1 MEDNFREV
9 YEEAPKQEKKIPNY
23 KAPKLPKNL
32 GRKIGALIVVLLI
45 AGLSFGSFYSVS
57 EQEQAVVTM
66 FGNVID
72 TKTAGLYF
80 KIPLIQQV
88 TKVSTITY
96 GMPIGYVMSNTGDP
110 MEDPNQDRVVEDESL
125 MITSDFNFVNS
136 DFYLEYRVSDP
147 VKYIYT
153 STSPEA
159 VFKNL
164 ALASIRST
172 VVRYPVDE
180 VITTSKSKIQADVR
194 DKLMEELSRVDIG
207 IEVVN
212 VSIQDAEPPTA
223 EVKSAFKAVETAKQ
237 GAETAVNN
245 ANKYQSEQLPAANAN
260 ADQITK
266 AAEAKKE
273 ARIAEAEGQLA
284 RFNDIYKEYKNY
296 PYITKKRMFYETLE
310 EVIPHLDVIITDGKT
325 STMYPLK
332 SFTGDNYEVKPQEEK
347 TVDAETKKQEGGN

>member
-1 MEDNFREV
+1 M
-9 YEEAPKQEKKIPNY
+9 AEKFKVVDENGNDI
-23 KAPKLPKNL
+23 KLPKGNF
-32 GRKIGALIVVLLI
+32 RKWLKTAFVVLALII
-45 AGLSFGSFYSVS
+45 AAGTALGSFYSVS

-66 FGNVID
+66 FGKVID

-80 KIPLIQQV
+80 KLPFIQQV

-96 GMPIGYVMSNTGDP
+96 GMPIGYEIVGNEDMS
-110 MEDPNQDRVVEDESL
+110 EDPNSNPSIEKDSL

-153 STSPEA
+153 SNNPYDIIR
-159 VFKNL
+159 NL

-172 VVRYPVDE
+172 VVNYPVDE
-180 VITTSKSKIQADVR
+180 VITTSKSKIQAEVK
-194 DKLMEELSRVDIG
+194 DKLTVELSKLDMG

-212 VSIQDAEPPTA
+212 MSIQDAEPPTA

-245 ANKYQSEQLPAANAN
+245 ANKYKSEQLPAANAN
-260 ADQITK
+260 ADAITK
-266 AAEAKKE
+266 EAEAAKE

-284 RFNDIYKEYKNY
+284 RFNDLYEEYKNY
-296 PYITKKRMFYETLE
+296 PYITKKRMFYEALE
-310 EVIPHLDVIITDGKT
+310 ELVPSLDVIITDGKT
-325 STMYPLK
+325 QTMYPLK
-332 SFTGDNYEVKPQEEK
+332 SFFENNNNTLNVNEKSAGETNSVKE
-347 TVDAETKKQEGGN
+347 AGNE

>member
-1 MEDNFREV
+1 MDDKMGKGFRIIDEV
-9 YEEAPKQEKKIPNY
+9 PDG
-23 KAPKLPKNL
+23 KAFKNLPKNS
-32 GRKIGALIVVLLI
+32 GKIVLAVLLLLLVLFGG
-45 AGLSFGSFYSVS
+45 AGSFYSVS

-66 FGNVID
+66 FGKVVD

-80 KIPLIQQV
+80 KLPFLQHV

-96 GMPIGYVMSNTGDP
+96 GMPIGYKMTNKGDGT
-110 MEDPNQDRVVEDESL
+110 EDPNRDTVVEEESL

-153 STSPEA
+153 SSAPEA

-172 VVRYPVDE
+172 VVNYPVDE

-194 DKLMEELSRVDIG
+194 EKLVAELTKADIG

-223 EVKSAFKAVETAKQ
+223 QVKSAFKEVETAKQ

-245 ANKYQSEQLPAANAN
+245 ANKYKSEQLPAANAT
-260 ADQITK
+260 ADSITK

-284 RFNDIYKEYKNY
+284 RFNDVYKEYKNF
-296 PYITKKRMFYETLE
+296 PYITKKRMFYEALE
-310 EVIPHLDVIITDGKT
+310 ELIPKLDVIITDGKT
-325 STMYPLK
+325 NTMYPLK
-332 SFTGDNYEVKPQEEK
+332 SFTGGEK
-347 TVDAETKKQEGGN
+347 TNYFERNTTEKGGKGNE

>member
-1 MEDNFREV
+1 MDVNFREV
-9 YEEAPKQEKKIPNY
+9 NEEQQPKKEKRR
-23 KAPKLPKNL
+23 PKMPKNL
-32 GRKIGALIVVLLI
+32 GRKVGFVILLFFLV
-45 AGLSFGSFYSVS
+45 GLSFGSFYSVS

-66 FGNVID
+66 FGNVVD

-96 GMPIGYVMSNTGDP
+96 GMPIGYVVTNTGDGT
-110 MEDPNQDRVVEDESL
+110 EDPNRDASVEDESL

-153 STSPEA
+153 SNSPEA
-159 VFKNL
+159 IFKNL

-172 VVRYPVDE
+172 VVNYPVDE

-194 DKLMEELSRVDIG
+194 EKLMEELSRVDIG

-245 ANKYQSEQLPAANAN
+245 ANKYKSEQLPAANAS
-260 ADQITK
+260 ADEITK
-266 AAEAKKE
+266 AAEATKE

-284 RFNDIYKEYKNY
+284 RFNDIYEEYKNY

-310 EVIPHLDVIITDGKT
+310 DVIPNLDVVITDGKT

-332 SFTGDNYEVKPQEEK
+332 SFTGEGSAAPTKQEVEMK
-347 TVDAETKKQEGGN
+347 ETEGGN